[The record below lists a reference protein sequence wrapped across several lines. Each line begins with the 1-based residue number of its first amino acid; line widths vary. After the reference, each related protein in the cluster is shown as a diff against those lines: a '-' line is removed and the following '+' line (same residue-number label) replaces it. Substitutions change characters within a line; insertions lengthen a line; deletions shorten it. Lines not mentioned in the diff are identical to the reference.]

1 MHLLPA
7 CNARRK
13 PLPYYRSG
21 PKLALKACVPA
32 TEGVYRVSRSGRSKL
47 FVVAGLLVALSLV
60 LAGCVGGAS
69 GQQNG
74 GGSEPVSG
82 EIRIEGSSTVYP
94 ITQAAAELFR
104 EENPDAR
111 IEVGGAGTSDGFE
124 AFCQGDTQISD
135 ASRPI
140 EAEEIQACKKAGVDY
155 IEIPIAYDGI
165 SVVVN
170 KKGNDWVTDIT
181 KEELKK
187 MWEPSAEGKVT
198 KWSQVN
204 PDWPAKPLDLYGP
217 GTESGTYEFFNGEIV
232 SNEEVVNRQ
241 ADVEMSED
249 DNVLVQ
255 GVSGDA
261 NALGYFGYSYYE
273 NNLDTLRAL
282 AVDGVKPTEDSIR
295 SGDYL
300 LSRPLF
306 IYVNTDA
313 LKKNKAVKPFV
324 DFYVSKQNLDR
335 LVKAAKYVT
344 IPSSLEQQSRAQ
356 YEDSTTGSVF
366 NKDGEPKGGDLET
379 ALEQSQ

>member
-1 MHLLPA
+1 LLCPII
-7 CNARRK
+7 
-13 PLPYYRSG
+13 
-21 PKLALKACVPA
+21 
-32 TEGVYRVSRSGRSKL
+32 
-47 FVVAGLLVALSLV
+47 VAGELDRAIGVVLKKGAYGLSGIARPRLLVGLCLLLGLSLG
-60 LAGCVGGAS
+60 LAACGGAS
-69 GQQNG
+69 GSQG
-74 GGSEPVSG
+74 GEAVTGN
-82 EIRIEGSSTVYP
+82 IRIEGSSTVYP

-140 EAEEIQACKKAGVDY
+140 EAEEIEACKKAGVEY
-155 IEIPIAYDGI
+155 IEIPVAYDGI

-170 KKGNDWVTDIT
+170 KKGNTWATDIT
-181 KEELKK
+181 SGELKK
-187 MWEPSAEGKVT
+187 MWEPSAENKVT
-198 KWSQVN
+198 KWSQVRSSW
-204 PDWPAKPLDLYGP
+204 PDRPLDLYGP

-232 SNEEVVNRQ
+232 GNEEEVNRQ
-241 ADVEMSED
+241 TDVEMSED

-282 AVDGVKPTEDSIR
+282 AVDGVRPTEDSIR
-295 SGDYL
+295 TGEYL

-306 IYVNTDA
+306 IYVSTDA

-324 DFYVSKQNLDR
+324 DFYLSPQNLDR
-335 LVKAAKYVT
+335 LVNAAKYVT
-344 IPSSLEQQSRAQ
+344 MPASLEEQSRAQ
-356 YEDSTTGSVF
+356 YEDRITGTVF
-366 NKDGEPKGGDLET
+366 TEEGEPKGGDLEA
-379 ALEQSQ
+379 ALERSH

>member
-1 MHLLPA
+1 
-7 CNARRK
+7 
-13 PLPYYRSG
+13 
-21 PKLALKACVPA
+21 
-32 TEGVYRVSRSGRSKL
+32 
-47 FVVAGLLVALSLV
+47 VVAGLVVALSLV
-60 LAGCVGGAS
+60 LAGCGGGAS
-69 GQQNG
+69 GQGSG
-74 GGSEPVSG
+74 GGKPVTG
-82 EIRIEGSSTVYP
+82 NIRIEGSSTVFP

-140 EAEEIQACKKAGVDY
+140 EAEEIQACKKAGVKY

-170 KKGNDWVTDIT
+170 KKGNDWAYDIT
-181 KEELKK
+181 SEELKK

-198 KWSQVN
+198 KWSQVRSSW
-204 PDWPAKPLDLYGP
+204 PDKPLDLYGP

-232 SNEEVVNRQ
+232 GNEEEVNRQ
-241 ADVEMSED
+241 SDVEMSED

-282 AVDGVKPTEDSIR
+282 ELDGVKPTTDTIR
-295 SGDYL
+295 SGKYP

-306 IYVNTDA
+306 VYVSTEA
-313 LKKNKAVKPFV
+313 LKKNKAVVPFV
-324 DFYVSKQNLDR
+324 DFYLANLDK
-335 LVKAAKYVT
+335 LVNAAKYVT
-344 IPSSLEQQSRAQ
+344 MPASLEKESMAQ
-356 YEDSTTGSVF
+356 WEDRTTGSVF
-366 NKDGEPKGGDLET
+366 DENGEPKNGDLQT
-379 ALEQSQ
+379 SLKQSQ

>member
-1 MHLLPA
+1 LDRTGDVVWQKGAYGLRGI
-7 CNARRK
+7 AR
-13 PLPYYRSG
+13 P
-21 PKLALKACVPA
+21 
-32 TEGVYRVSRSGRSKL
+32 RVLVGL
-47 FVVAGLLVALSLV
+47 FLVLGLLLG
-60 LAGCVGGAS
+60 LAACGGA
-69 GQQNG
+69 
-74 GGSEPVSG
+74 GGSEG
-82 EIRIEGSSTVYP
+82 GGAATGNIRVEGSSTVYP

-140 EAEEIQACKKAGVDY
+140 EAEEIEACKKAGVEY
-155 IEIPIAYDGI
+155 IEIPVAYDGI

-170 KKGNDWVTDIT
+170 KKGNDWATEIT

-187 MWEPSAEGKVT
+187 IWEPSAEEKVT

-204 PDWPAKPLDLYGP
+204 PDWPDKPLDLYGP

-232 SNEEVVNRQ
+232 GNEEEVNRQ
-241 ADVEMSED
+241 SDVEMSED

-295 SGDYL
+295 SGEYL

-306 IYVNTDA
+306 IYVSTDA
-313 LKKNKAVKPFV
+313 LKNNKAVKPFV
-324 DFYVSKQNLDR
+324 DFYLAPQNLDR

-344 IPSSLEQQSRAQ
+344 MPASLEKESRAQ
-356 YEDSTTGSVF
+356 YEDGTKGTVF
-366 NKDGEPKGGDLET
+366 NADGEPKGGDLKM
-379 ALEQSQ
+379 ALQRSQ

>member
-1 MHLLPA
+1 MCGLSEIG
-7 CNARRK
+7 RR
-13 PLPYYRSG
+13 S
-21 PKLALKACVPA
+21 
-32 TEGVYRVSRSGRSKL
+32 TNWS
-47 FVVAGLLVALSLV
+47 VVAGLIMALSLI
-60 LAGCVGGAS
+60 LAGCGGAS
-69 GQQNG
+69 GQQG
-74 GGSEPVSG
+74 GGGEPVSG

-104 EENPDAR
+104 QENPDAR
-111 IEVGGAGTSDGFE
+111 IEVGGAGTSDGFQ

-140 EAEEIQACKKAGVDY
+140 EAEEIEACKKAGVEY

-170 KKGNDWVTDIT
+170 KKGNDWATDIT
-181 KEELKK
+181 SDELKK

-232 SNEEVVNRQ
+232 GNEEEVNRQ
-241 ADVEMSED
+241 SDVEMSED

-282 AVDGVKPTEDSIR
+282 AVDGVKPTQDTIR
-295 SGDYL
+295 SSEYP

-306 IYVNTDA
+306 VYVSTEA
-313 LKKNKAVKPFV
+313 LKKNKAVKPFMG
-324 DFYVSKQNLDR
+324 FYLSQQNLDR

-344 IPSSLEQQSRAQ
+344 IPASLEKESRAQ
-356 YEDSTTGSVF
+356 YEDRTTGTVF
-366 NKDGEPKGGDLET
+366 TAEGEPKGGDLET
-379 ALEQSQ
+379 ALKNSR

>member
-1 MHLLPA
+1 
-7 CNARRK
+7 
-13 PLPYYRSG
+13 
-21 PKLALKACVPA
+21 
-32 TEGVYRVSRSGRSKL
+32 
-47 FVVAGLLVALSLV
+47 VAGELDRASGVVLKKGAYGLSGIARPRLLVGLCLLLGLSLG
-60 LAGCVGGAS
+60 LAACGGAS
-69 GQQNG
+69 GSQG
-74 GGSEPVSG
+74 GEAVTGN
-82 EIRIEGSSTVYP
+82 IRIEGSSTVYP

-140 EAEEIQACKKAGVDY
+140 EAEEIEACKKAGVEY
-155 IEIPIAYDGI
+155 IEIPVAYDGI

-170 KKGNDWVTDIT
+170 KKGNTWATDIT
-181 KEELKK
+181 SGELKK
-187 MWEPSAEGKVT
+187 MWEPSAENKVT
-198 KWSQVN
+198 KWSQVRSSW
-204 PDWPAKPLDLYGP
+204 PDRPLDLYGP

-232 SNEEVVNRQ
+232 GNEEEVNRQ
-241 ADVEMSED
+241 TDVEMSED

-282 AVDGVKPTEDSIR
+282 ALDGVEPTEDTIR
-295 SGDYL
+295 SGEYP

-306 IYVNTDA
+306 IYVSTDA
-313 LKKNKAVKPFV
+313 LKSNKAVKPFV
-324 DFYVSKQNLDR
+324 DFYLAPENLDR

-344 IPSSLEQQSRAQ
+344 MPVSLEKEARAQ
-356 YEDSTTGSVF
+356 YEDGTTGTVF
-366 NKDGEPKGGDLET
+366 DENGEPKGGDLQT
-379 ALEQSQ
+379 ALQQSQ